1 MFNSLQNST
10 LVQSYNLNDHLSA
23 DDTHSMYSLWPP
35 PDTDCSLNQFRD
47 CILDSFHWMIESS
60 YIHARMHACYIHK
73 CMHAYTHARRNA
85 RTQERTHARTHA
97 HIYTY
102 IQRKKFLR
110 YQFVEC
116 QKAYKNQLLSCYKP
130 PSERHVP

>member
-23 DDTHSMYSLWPP
+23 DDTHSMYRLWPP
-35 PDTDCSLNQFRD
+35 PDIDCSLNQFRD

-85 RTQERTHARTHA
+85 RTH
-97 HIYTY
+97 TY
-102 IQRKKFLR
+102 KQRKQNSALPVCRMPKKHIKISYCHVISHIVNSTFLR
-110 YQFVEC
+110 
-116 QKAYKNQLLSCYKP
+116 
-130 PSERHVP
+130 